1 MTSLNATQIAGL
13 TENLRERERALRED
27 IQREMSLQ
35 EDYEALATEV
45 PDQGD
50 ASFADLSVDL
60 GNAAVGRD
68 LQELRAI
75 QAAYVRLDNGGYGEC
90 AACGYDI
97 PYERL
102 QAQPAAERCA
112 PCQNQFEKTHIDPA
126 RGGSL

>member
-1 MTSLNATQIAGL
+1 MTSLNAAQIAGL
-13 TENLRERERALRED
+13 SENLRERERALRED
-27 IQREMSLQ
+27 IRREMHLQ
-35 EDYEALATEV
+35 DDYETLATEV

-75 QAAYVRLDNGGYGEC
+75 QAAYVRLENGSYGEC
-90 AACGYDI
+90 AACGYEI

-102 QAQPAAERCA
+102 LAQPAAERCA

-126 RGGSL
+126 RGGAL